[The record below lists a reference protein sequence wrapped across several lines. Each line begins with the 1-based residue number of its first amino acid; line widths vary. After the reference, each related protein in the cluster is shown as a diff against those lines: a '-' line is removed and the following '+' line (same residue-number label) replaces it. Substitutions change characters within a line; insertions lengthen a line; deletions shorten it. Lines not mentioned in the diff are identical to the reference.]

1 MIFSFSVFTPETK
14 ESSHISNN
22 NEPQNEEYSQD
33 YLDQNDYRYEWTTNK
48 EISSQN

>member
-1 MIFSFSVFTPETK
+1 MIFSFPVFTPETK

-33 YLDQNDYRYEWTTNK
+33 YQDQNNLSMGMNGQPIKKY
-48 EISSQN
+48 